1 MRNTGGATNRGG
13 EMSSTA
19 TDPVTGTLLRA
30 DLEPRLQETLARG
43 GRCGLFLFDV
53 DFFKTVNDVYGHQ
66 RGDEI
71 LRRLAERVDGVLRG
85 TDTLFRYGGDEFVV
99 LLPDTDRQTAV
110 RIALR
115 VVEEVRKDQFDGDPP
130 LDLSIS
136 LGVAVYPDDGTQV
149 GTLLATADRRNY
161 LAKRRGRG
169 SAVADDA
176 ETPATAGTAD
186 SRLWERDIALSGTQE
201 FLTRLAADKRGALR
215 VDGMPGAG
223 HSRFLR
229 EVGNVAALRGFRIVR
244 AGQPLDPAP
253 GRNVLVLADITDA
266 SHVAPTVAALLHGD
280 HQPEVLGVA
289 YAATDGPVATELPLL
304 GTVELTPWS
313 PGTMRIWLRNALQG
327 EPSPAL
333 HAWIAARSGGLPARA
348 SAALDQLRIQDGL
361 VATNDGWTLAA
372 ALQRPARRARRLPA
386 TLTGL
391 VGRESDQARAAQLLT
406 NGRLV
411 TLAGTGG
418 IGKTRLSLAV
428 ANALARRYTEGAVFV
443 PLAEITDAE
452 LVVAAVAEALEV
464 AEVPGQTLLDSLLD
478 RLADA
483 SMLLVMDNFEQV
495 IAAGWV
501 IAEILATAPDVHV
514 LVTSREPLSIYG
526 EQVHRLRPL
535 PLPDLAELPSGPAG
549 VARAVRESPA
559 VVLFEQRARAVN
571 GEFELTAQTLRAV
584 VELCRRLDGLPLAIE
599 LAAARA
605 DSDSPETLLRRLSGH
620 LDSFGPGP
628 RDRPVRQ
635 QTVRG
640 AIDWSYTL
648 LEPSEQ
654 RLFVTLAVFVGGFS
668 VDAVQAVYDG
678 PELVERLGVL
688 ASKSLL
694 IVEQDTDGGP
704 RYQML
709 ETIRAFAVERL
720 TDEPDRDATYR
731 RHAAFHVELAEQS
744 THGMTGPLQAQW
756 AERLERDYGN
766 LRAAFTWAMA
776 DGDVDGGARISL
788 GLWRYWRNGSHIR
801 EGREWLEH
809 VINAASPIP
818 ALTRSG
824 LLYAASILA
833 ATLADHA
840 AAEAFGEE
848 SLSLAEHAGDRQ
860 ATAEARNALG
870 VAAMSGGAYDRAGE
884 HFRHSLAIWR
894 ELDRAQ
900 GTAMALGNLTKLAL
914 RLGDLVAADEYANQC
929 LALERATGNT
939 RGILLSL
946 ECLGQVRLAQ
956 EDLPAARAAL
966 NESLTLSRSIGDVLG
981 EATALHHLGLVAGA
995 AGDRPEALRLL
1006 IAALARWHRLGD
1018 PEELAV
1024 CLDSVAGHLADTRP
1038 QLAVRVLSAVDKVRE
1053 RHRLPV
1059 PPHLAERRAAALTDA
1074 RAGLD
1079 PAAFQAARMA
1089 GAESLLDLVIEEV
1102 LELVP

>member
-1 MRNTGGATNRGG
+1 
-13 EMSSTA
+13 MSSTA

-30 DLEPRLQETLARG
+30 DLEPRLLETLARG
-43 GRCGLFLFDV
+43 GSCGLFMFDV

-71 LRRLAERVDGVLRG
+71 LRQLADRVDRVLRSR
-85 TDTLFRYGGDEFVV
+85 DRLFRYGGDEFVV
-99 LLPDTDRQTAV
+99 LLPDTDWQTAV
-110 RIALR
+110 QVALR
-115 VVEEVRKDQFDGDPP
+115 VVEEVRSDQFDGDPP
-130 LDLSIS
+130 LELSIS

-149 GTLLATADRRNY
+149 GTLLAAADRRNY

-169 SAVADDA
+169 IAVADDA
-176 ETPATAGTAD
+176 EAPATAATAD

-215 VDGMPGAG
+215 IDGMPGAG
-223 HSRFLR
+223 RSRFLR
-229 EVGNVAALRGFRIVR
+229 EVGKMAALRGFGVVR
-244 AGQPLDPAP
+244 AGQPLDPGSGP
-253 GRNVLVLADITDA
+253 NVLVLADVADA
-266 SHVAPTVAALLHGD
+266 SHVAPTVAALLFGD
-280 HQPEVLGVA
+280 HRPEVLGVA
-289 YAATDGPVATELPLL
+289 YAATDGPVTTELPLL

-313 PGTMRIWLRNALQG
+313 PGTLRIWLRSALQG

-333 HAWIAARSGGLPARA
+333 HAYIAARSGGLPARA
-348 SAALDQLRIQDGL
+348 SAALDQLRRQDGL
-361 VATNDGWTLAA
+361 VATSDGWTLAP

-391 VGRESDQARAAQLLT
+391 VGRESDQARVEQLLAD
-406 NGRLV
+406 GRLV

-428 ANALARRYTEGAVFV
+428 ANAVARRYTEGAVFV

-452 LVVAAVAEALEV
+452 LVVAAVAEKLEV
-464 AEVPGQTLLDSLLD
+464 AEVPGQMLLDSLLD

-483 SMLLVMDNFEQV
+483 SVLLVMDNFEQV
-495 IAAGWV
+495 MTAAWV
-501 IAEILATAPDVHV
+501 IAEILATAPEVHV
-514 LVTSREPLSIYG
+514 LVTSRQPLSIYG

-535 PLPDLAELPSGPAG
+535 PLPNLAELPSGPAG

-571 GEFELTAQTLRAV
+571 GEFELTPQTLPAV

-605 DSDSPETLLRRLSGH
+605 DSDSPETLLRRISGH

-640 AIDWSYTL
+640 AIEWSYTL
-648 LEPSEQ
+648 LEPAEQ

-668 VDAVQAVYDG
+668 VDAVQAVYGG
-678 PELVERLGVL
+678 PEVVERLGTL

-694 IVEQDTDGGP
+694 IVEQDTS

-709 ETIRAFAVERL
+709 ETIRAFAVEQL

-756 AERLERDYGN
+756 AERLEREYGN

-776 DGDVDGGARISL
+776 NGDVDSAARISL

-809 VINAASPIP
+809 VLNAASPIP
-818 ALTRSG
+818 APTRTG

-848 SLSLAEHAGDRQ
+848 SLGLAEHTGDRQ

-870 VAAMSGGAYDRAGE
+870 VAAMSAGAYDRAAE
-884 HFRHSLAIWR
+884 HFRHSLVIWR
-894 ELDRAQ
+894 ELDRSQ

-914 RLGDLVAADEYANQC
+914 RLGDLAAADEYVNQC

-956 EDLPAARAAL
+956 GDLPAARAAL

-981 EATALHHLGLVAGA
+981 EGTALHHLGLVAGA

-1024 CLDSVAGHLADTRP
+1024 CLDSLAGHLADTRP
-1038 QLAVRVLSAVDKVRE
+1038 QLALRVLSAVDKVRE

-1059 PPHLAERRAAALTDA
+1059 PPHLAERRSAALADA
-1074 RAGLD
+1074 RARLGT
-1079 PAAFQAARMA
+1079 AAFQAALVA
-1089 GAESLLDLVIEEV
+1089 GADVLLDTVIEEV
-1102 LELVP
+1102 LELAP

>member
-1 MRNTGGATNRGG
+1 
-13 EMSSTA
+13 MSSTA

-30 DLEPRLQETLARG
+30 DLEPRLQEILARG

-66 RGDEI
+66 RGDEV
-71 LRRLAERVDGVLRG
+71 LRQLADRVDRALRS

-99 LLPDTDRQTAV
+99 LLPDTDWQTAV

-115 VVEEVRKDQFDGDPP
+115 VVAEVRGDQFDGDPP

-149 GTLLATADRRNY
+149 ATLLATADRRNY

-169 SAVADDA
+169 TAVADDA
-176 ETPATAGTAD
+176 ETPASGGTAD
-186 SRLWERDIALSGTQE
+186 TRLWERDIALSGTQE

-215 VDGMPGAG
+215 IDGMPGAG
-223 HSRFLR
+223 RSRFLR
-229 EVGNVAALRGFRIVR
+229 EVGNVATLRGFRIVR
-244 AGQPLDPAP
+244 AGQPPDPGSAQ
-253 GRNVLVLADITDA
+253 NVLVLADIADA
-266 SHVAPTVAALLHGD
+266 AHVAPAVAALLDGE
-280 HQPEVLGVA
+280 HQPDVLGVA
-289 YAATDGPVATELPLL
+289 YVATDGTGSTVATELPLL
-304 GTVELTPWS
+304 GAVELTPWS
-313 PGTMRIWLRNALQG
+313 PGTLRIWLRNALQG

-348 SAALDQLRIQDGL
+348 SAALDQLRSQDGL
-361 VATNDGWTLAA
+361 VATNDGWTLASA
-372 ALQRPARRARRLPA
+372 MQRPARRARRLPA
-386 TLTGL
+386 MLTGL
-391 VGRESDQARAAQLLT
+391 VGRESDQARVAQLLT
-406 NGRLV
+406 DGRLV

-418 IGKTRLSLAV
+418 IGKTRLCLAV
-428 ANALARRYTEGAVFV
+428 ANAVGRRYTEGAVFV

-464 AEVPGQTLLDSLLD
+464 AEVPGQALLDSLLD

-483 SMLLVMDNFEQV
+483 SVLLVMDNFEQV
-495 IAAGWV
+495 MTAGWV
-501 IAEILATAPDVHV
+501 VAEILATGPDVHV
-514 LVTSREPLSIYG
+514 LVTSRQPLSIYG

-559 VVLFEQRARAVN
+559 VALFEQRARAVN
-571 GEFELTAQTLRAV
+571 GEFELTPQMLPAV

-635 QTVRG
+635 QTVHG

-654 RLFVTLAVFVGGFS
+654 RLFVTLGVFVGGFS
-668 VDAVQAVYDG
+668 VDAVQAVDDG
-678 PELVERLGVL
+678 PELAERLGVL

-694 IVEQDTDGGP
+694 IAEQDTS
-704 RYQML
+704 RYHML

-720 TDEPDRDATYR
+720 TGEPDRDATYR
-731 RHAAFHVELAEQS
+731 SHAAFHVELAEQS
-744 THGMTGPLQAQW
+744 TQGMTGPLQAQW
-756 AERLERDYGN
+756 AERLEREYGN

-776 DGDVDGGARISL
+776 DGDVDSAARISL

-809 VINAASPIP
+809 VLNAAYPIP
-818 ALTRSG
+818 APTRSG

-840 AAEAFGEE
+840 AAEAFGQE
-848 SLSLAEHAGDRQ
+848 SLGLAEHTGDRQ

-870 VAAMSGGAYDRAGE
+870 VAAMSGGAYDRAAE

-914 RLGDLVAADEYANQC
+914 RLGDLEAADEYANQC

-956 EDLPAARAAL
+956 ADLPAARAAL

-1024 CLDSVAGHLADTRP
+1024 CLDSLAGHLADTRP
-1038 QLAVRVLSAVDKVRE
+1038 QLAVRVLSAVDKLRE

-1059 PPHLAERRAAALTDA
+1059 PPHVAERRTAALSDA

-1079 PAAFQAARMA
+1079 PADFKAALMA
-1089 GAESLLDLVIEEV
+1089 GADSPLDTVIEEV
-1102 LELVP
+1102 LELAP